1 MILITVFKIKH
12 KLHTASQSA
21 PLPRPLPPKRS
32 ILVAH
37 MSPIQTQRC
46 AAINR
51 LIDF

>member
-1 MILITVFKIKH
+1 MNLLTVFKIKH

-21 PLPRPLPPKRS
+21 PLPRPLPSRRN

-37 MSPIQTQRC
+37 LSPIPTLRC